1 LNRSSNNAKPDDA
14 RRDRAITS
22 KKKKKSRNLPN
33 ALPTIGEGHEDLDE
47 EEDKP
52 SPTSTP
58 RPLRSPSP
66 TPIKRKHPELDSAP
80 VQSRLDYSTK
90 ASESSRK
97 IKPAPE
103 AAATKAR
110 YDLSPYQAGSSQPA
124 TFDTLGLTAFGDRAI
139 QSWSNRMSYKAP
151 QVKFHRKAIADLQ
164 GMLIDLSEVEM
175 QIHKRLLL
183 GAVISWG
190 ANGSKLGKL
199 SCDSLTKVL
208 AACYALSH

>member
-1 LNRSSNNAKPDDA
+1 
-14 RRDRAITS
+14 
-22 KKKKKSRNLPN
+22 
-33 ALPTIGEGHEDLDE
+33 
-47 EEDKP
+47 
-52 SPTSTP
+52 
-58 RPLRSPSP
+58 
-66 TPIKRKHPELDSAP
+66 
-80 VQSRLDYSTK
+80 
-90 ASESSRK
+90 
-97 IKPAPE
+97 
-103 AAATKAR
+103 
-110 YDLSPYQAGSSQPA
+110 
-124 TFDTLGLTAFGDRAI
+124 
-139 QSWSNRMSYKAP
+139 MSYKAP